1 MLRDEAALKFWPDL
15 VVPSPAIIVPLP
27 VNRFPNKIAPKF
39 LNNTRRNPT
48 FCSFAPF
55 LIVLVMALISK
66 PDTSSD

>member
-1 MLRDEAALKFWPDL
+1 MLKDEAALKFWPDL
-15 VVPSPAIIVPLP
+15 IVPSPAIIVPLP
-27 VNRFPNKIAPKF
+27 VNKFPNKTALKF

-48 FCSFAPF
+48 FCSFGPF